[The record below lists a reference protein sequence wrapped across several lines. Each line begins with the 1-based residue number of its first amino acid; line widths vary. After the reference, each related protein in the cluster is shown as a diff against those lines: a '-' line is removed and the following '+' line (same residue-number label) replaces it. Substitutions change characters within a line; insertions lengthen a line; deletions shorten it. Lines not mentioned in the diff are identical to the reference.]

1 MAADPATAP
10 AGAPAAI
17 GDLSIGT
24 VAVARHRHARYEPA
38 PALTDTAYLVPLA
51 GAASRATGIPVAA
64 LRLLVPDRGPD
75 VSALAL
81 TALGGDARDEPL
93 YYVRSGPQ
101 RDAVASP
108 LSGLVHRLD
117 WAGDDLGITHLE
129 ELGGTLVLDLVAWTL
144 ESGSAA
150 VLICDEPAFTG
161 TSPGTFPGTS
171 PGDGDGRPVPAAV
184 ALRLR
189 RGSGPLQVLDC
200 GEGAPAGAA
209 DSAGHLFTGR
219 GPCDAWLAAH
229 RALAAGQVT
238 AGDTLLLH
246 TKGPRREG
254 WLTLRATDPARLRLT
269 DATPAARPSPSE
281 GQP

>member
-1 MAADPATAP
+1 MAEPGSPLAPSLCVDAISAAGRWHTGYVPLSAFPPSILPAARRASAFSGIPLDHLMVTADADAADP
-10 AGAPAAI
+10 GEAAAED
-17 GDLSIGT
+17 G
-24 VAVARHRHARYEPA
+24 
-38 PALTDTAYLVPLA
+38 
-51 GAASRATGIPVAA
+51 
-64 LRLLVPDRGPD
+64 

-81 TALGGDARDEPL
+81 AALGGDARDEPL
-93 YYVRSGPQ
+93 FFVRSGPL
-101 RDAVASP
+101 RDAMVAE
-108 LSGLVHRLD
+108 LAGLVHRFR
-117 WAGDDLGITHLE
+117 WKGDDMGLTHLE
-129 ELGGTLVLDLVAWTL
+129 ELGGILVLDLIGWAVPAGAT
-144 ESGSAA
+144 
-150 VLICDEPAFTG
+150 VLICDEPLYADARAGGARF
-161 TSPGTFPGTS
+161 S
-171 PGDGDGRPVPAAV
+171 AV

-254 WLTLRATDPARLRLT
+254 WLTLRATDPARLRL
-269 DATPAARPSPSE
+269 PAPA
-281 GQP
+281 